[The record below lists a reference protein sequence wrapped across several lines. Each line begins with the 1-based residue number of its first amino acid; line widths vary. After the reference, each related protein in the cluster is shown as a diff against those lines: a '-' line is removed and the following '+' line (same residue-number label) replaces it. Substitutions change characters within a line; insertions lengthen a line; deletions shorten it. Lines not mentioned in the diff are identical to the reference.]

1 MHLTAFFVSFFKNYN
16 QRMNRKNGDFL
27 SYDEKY
33 MRLAMQLAG
42 NAIGRTSPNPLV
54 GAVIVKDNRVVGCG
68 WHRKAGTPHA
78 EVHALNQAGE
88 LAQGADVYVTLEP
101 CAHYGKTPPCA
112 KALVEAKVK
121 NVYGGLLDVNPKVAG
136 KGFKILEDAGIHVEY
151 GFLQD
156 ELRKQNEVFF
166 KWIEHKKPFVVLKA
180 AMTLDGKIATATGQ
194 SKWITNETSRAYG
207 YKLRDIY
214 DGIMVGINTV
224 IEDNPM
230 LTARV
235 DGGKNPIRIV
245 VDSSL
250 KIDINA
256 NVVQDKSAKTIVATT
271 DKADKDKILK
281 LQAQNVDVIV
291 VDKDEN
297 DKVDIEKLLNILG
310 QQNICSILVEGGATL
325 SGSFVAKKL
334 VDKVY
339 FFIAPKIV
347 GGKEAK
353 TPVAGTGI
361 LNLQEALALK
371 DIQIEKLEE
380 DILIIG
386 RVDKDK
392 V

>member
-1 MHLTAFFVSFFKNYN
+1 
-16 QRMNRKNGDFL
+16 MNRKNGDFL

-101 CAHYGKTPPCA
+101 CTHYGKTPPCA

-256 NVVQDKSAKTIVATT
+256 NVVQDKSAKTIIATT

-281 LQAQNVDVIV
+281 LQAQDVDVIV
-291 VDKDEN
+291 VDKDKN
-297 DKVDIEKLLNILG
+297 DKVDIEKLLDILG

-334 VDKVY
+334 VDKVD

>member
-1 MHLTAFFVSFFKNYN
+1 
-16 QRMNRKNGDFL
+16 MNRKNGDFL

-166 KWIEHKKPFVVLKA
+166 KWIEHKKPFIVLKA

-256 NVVQDKSAKTIVATT
+256 NVVQDKSAKTIIATT

-281 LQAQNVDVIV
+281 LQAQDIDVIV

-297 DKVDIEKLLNILG
+297 DKVDIEKLLDILG

-339 FFIAPKIV
+339 FFIAPKII

>member
-1 MHLTAFFVSFFKNYN
+1 
-16 QRMNRKNGDFL
+16 MNRKNGDFL

-180 AMTLDGKIATATGQ
+180 AMTLDGKIATAIGQ

-281 LQAQNVDVIV
+281 LQAQDVDVIV

-297 DKVDIEKLLNILG
+297 DKVDIEKLLDILG

-325 SGSFVAKKL
+325 SGSFVARKL

>member
-1 MHLTAFFVSFFKNYN
+1 
-16 QRMNRKNGDFL
+16 MNRKNGDFL

-54 GAVIVKDNRVVGCG
+54 GAVIVKDNRVVSCG

-256 NVVQDKSAKTIVATT
+256 NVVQDKSAKTIIATT

-281 LQAQNVDVIV
+281 LQAQDVDVIV
-291 VDKDEN
+291 VDKDKN
-297 DKVDIEKLLNILG
+297 DKVDIEKLLDILG

>member
-1 MHLTAFFVSFFKNYN
+1 
-16 QRMNRKNGDFL
+16 MNRKNGDFL

-166 KWIEHKKPFVVLKA
+166 KWIEHKKPFIVLKA

-256 NVVQDKSAKTIVATT
+256 NVVQDKSAKTIIATT

-281 LQAQNVDVIV
+281 LQAQDVDVIV
-291 VDKDEN
+291 VDKDKN
-297 DKVDIEKLLNILG
+297 DKVDIEKLLDILG

-371 DIQIEKLEE
+371 AIQIEKLEE

>member
-1 MHLTAFFVSFFKNYN
+1 
-16 QRMNRKNGDFL
+16 MNRKNGDFL

-112 KALVEAKVK
+112 KALVEVKVK

-256 NVVQDKSAKTIVATT
+256 NVVQDKSAKTIIATT

-281 LQAQNVDVIV
+281 LQAQDVDVIV
-291 VDKDEN
+291 VDKDKN
-297 DKVDIEKLLNILG
+297 DKVDIEKLLDILG

-339 FFIAPKIV
+339 FFIAPKII

-361 LNLQEALALK
+361 LNLQEALTLK

>member
-1 MHLTAFFVSFFKNYN
+1 
-16 QRMNRKNGDFL
+16 MNRKNGDFL

-224 IEDNPM
+224 IEDDPM

-250 KIDINA
+250 RIDINA
-256 NVVQDKSAKTIVATT
+256 NVVQDKSAKTIIATT
-271 DKADKDKILK
+271 DKANKDKILK
-281 LQAQNVDVIV
+281 LQAQDVDVIV

-297 DKVDIEKLLNILG
+297 DKVDIEKLLDILG

-339 FFIAPKIV
+339 FFIAPKII

-380 DILIIG
+380 DVLIIG

>member
-1 MHLTAFFVSFFKNYN
+1 
-16 QRMNRKNGDFL
+16 MNRKNGDFL

-33 MRLAMQLAG
+33 MKLAMQLAG

-256 NVVQDKSAKTIVATT
+256 NVVQDKSAKTIIATT

-281 LQAQNVDVIV
+281 LQAQDVDVIV

-297 DKVDIEKLLNILG
+297 DKVDIEKLLDILG

-339 FFIAPKIV
+339 FFIAPKII

>member
-1 MHLTAFFVSFFKNYN
+1 
-16 QRMNRKNGDFL
+16 MNRKNGDFL

-180 AMTLDGKIATATGQ
+180 AMTLDGKIATAIGQ

-256 NVVQDKSAKTIVATT
+256 NVVQDKSAKTIIATT

-281 LQAQNVDVIV
+281 LQAQDVDVIV
-291 VDKDEN
+291 VDKDKN
-297 DKVDIEKLLNILG
+297 DKVDIEKLLDILG

-361 LNLQEALALK
+361 LNLQEALSLK

>member
-1 MHLTAFFVSFFKNYN
+1 
-16 QRMNRKNGDFL
+16 MNRKNGDFL

-166 KWIEHKKPFVVLKA
+166 KWIEHKKPFIVLKA
-180 AMTLDGKIATATGQ
+180 AMTLDRKIATATGQ

-256 NVVQDKSAKTIVATT
+256 NVVQDKSAKTIIATT

-281 LQAQNVDVIV
+281 LQAQDVDVIV

-297 DKVDIEKLLNILG
+297 DKVDIEKLLDILG

-339 FFIAPKIV
+339 FFIAPKII

>member
-1 MHLTAFFVSFFKNYN
+1 
-16 QRMNRKNGDFL
+16 MNRKNGDFL

-256 NVVQDKSAKTIVATT
+256 NVVQDKSAKTIIATT

-281 LQAQNVDVIV
+281 LQAQDVDVIV

-297 DKVDIEKLLNILG
+297 DKVDIEKLLDILG
-310 QQNICSILVEGGATL
+310 QKNICSILVEGGATL

-339 FFIAPKIV
+339 FFIAPKII

-380 DILIIG
+380 DVLIIG

>member
-1 MHLTAFFVSFFKNYN
+1 
-16 QRMNRKNGDFL
+16 MNRKNGDFL

-250 KIDINA
+250 RIDINA
-256 NVVQDKSAKTIVATT
+256 NVVQDKSAKTIIATT

-281 LQAQNVDVIV
+281 LQAQDVDVIV

-297 DKVDIEKLLNILG
+297 DKVDIEKLLDILG

-353 TPVAGTGI
+353 TPVAGAGI

>member
-1 MHLTAFFVSFFKNYN
+1 
-16 QRMNRKNGDFL
+16 MNRKNGDFL
-27 SYDEKY
+27 SYNEKY

-166 KWIEHKKPFVVLKA
+166 KWIEHKKPFIVLKA

-250 KIDINA
+250 RIDINA
-256 NVVQDKSAKTIVATT
+256 NVVQDKSAKTIIATT

-281 LQAQNVDVIV
+281 LQAQDVDVIV

-297 DKVDIEKLLNILG
+297 DKVDIEKLLDILG

>member
-1 MHLTAFFVSFFKNYN
+1 
-16 QRMNRKNGDFL
+16 MNRKNGDFL

-166 KWIEHKKPFVVLKA
+166 KWIEHKKPFIVLKV

-256 NVVQDKSAKTIVATT
+256 NVVQDKSVKTIIATT

-281 LQAQNVDVIV
+281 LQAQDIDVIV

-297 DKVDIEKLLNILG
+297 DKVDIEKLLDILG

>member
-1 MHLTAFFVSFFKNYN
+1 
-16 QRMNRKNGDFL
+16 MNRKNGDFL

-101 CAHYGKTPPCA
+101 CAHYGKTPPCS

-166 KWIEHKKPFVVLKA
+166 KWIEHKKPFIVLKA

-250 KIDINA
+250 KVDINA

-281 LQAQNVDVIV
+281 LQAQDVDVIV

-297 DKVDIEKLLNILG
+297 DKVDIEKLLDILG

>member
-1 MHLTAFFVSFFKNYN
+1 
-16 QRMNRKNGDFL
+16 MNRKNGDFL

-256 NVVQDKSAKTIVATT
+256 NVVQDKSAKTIIATT
-271 DKADKDKILK
+271 DKANKDKILK
-281 LQAQNVDVIV
+281 LQAQDVDVIV

-297 DKVDIEKLLNILG
+297 DKVDIEKLLDILG

>member
-1 MHLTAFFVSFFKNYN
+1 
-16 QRMNRKNGDFL
+16 MNRKNGDFL

-256 NVVQDKSAKTIVATT
+256 NVVQDKSAKTIIATT

-281 LQAQNVDVIV
+281 LQAQDVDVIV

-297 DKVDIEKLLNILG
+297 DKVDIEKLLDILG
-310 QQNICSILVEGGATL
+310 QKNICSILVEGGATL

-380 DILIIG
+380 DVLIIG

>member
-1 MHLTAFFVSFFKNYN
+1 
-16 QRMNRKNGDFL
+16 MNRKNGDFL

-121 NVYGGLLDVNPKVAG
+121 NVYGCLLDVNPKVAG

-166 KWIEHKKPFVVLKA
+166 KWIEHKKPFIVLKA

-256 NVVQDKSAKTIVATT
+256 NVVQDKSAKTIIATT
-271 DKADKDKILK
+271 DKANKDKILK
-281 LQAQNVDVIV
+281 LQAQDVDVIV

-297 DKVDIEKLLNILG
+297 DKVDIEKLLDILG

-339 FFIAPKIV
+339 FFIAPKII

-380 DILIIG
+380 DVLIIG

>member
-1 MHLTAFFVSFFKNYN
+1 
-16 QRMNRKNGDFL
+16 MNRKNGDFL

-371 DIQIEKLEE
+371 DIQVEKLDE

>member
-1 MHLTAFFVSFFKNYN
+1 
-16 QRMNRKNGDFL
+16 MNRKNGDFL

-256 NVVQDKSAKTIVATT
+256 NVVQDKSAKTIIATT

-281 LQAQNVDVIV
+281 LQAQDIDVIV

-297 DKVDIEKLLNILG
+297 DKVDIEKLLDILG

-334 VDKVY
+334 VDKVD

>member
-1 MHLTAFFVSFFKNYN
+1 
-16 QRMNRKNGDFL
+16 MNRKNGDFL

-136 KGFKILEDAGIHVEY
+136 KGFKILEDAGIHVELEY

-256 NVVQDKSAKTIVATT
+256 NVVQDKSAKTIIATT

-281 LQAQNVDVIV
+281 LQAQDVDVIV
-291 VDKDEN
+291 VDKDKN
-297 DKVDIEKLLNILG
+297 DKVDIEKLLDILG

>member
-1 MHLTAFFVSFFKNYN
+1 
-16 QRMNRKNGDFL
+16 MNRKNGDFL

-281 LQAQNVDVIV
+281 LQAQDVDVIV

-297 DKVDIEKLLNILG
+297 DKVDIEKLLDILG

-325 SGSFVAKKL
+325 SGSFVARKL

>member
-1 MHLTAFFVSFFKNYN
+1 
-16 QRMNRKNGDFL
+16 MNRKNGDFL

-281 LQAQNVDVIV
+281 LQAQDVDVIV

-297 DKVDIEKLLNILG
+297 DKVDIEKLLDILG

>member
-1 MHLTAFFVSFFKNYN
+1 
-16 QRMNRKNGDFL
+16 MNRKNGDFL

-101 CAHYGKTPPCA
+101 CAHHGKTPPCS

-166 KWIEHKKPFVVLKA
+166 KWIEHKKPFIVLKA

-281 LQAQNVDVIV
+281 LQAQDVDVIV

-297 DKVDIEKLLNILG
+297 DKVDIEKLLDILG

-353 TPVAGTGI
+353 TPVAGIGI

>member
-1 MHLTAFFVSFFKNYN
+1 
-16 QRMNRKNGDFL
+16 MNRKNGDFL

-256 NVVQDKSAKTIVATT
+256 NVVQDKSAKTIIATT

-281 LQAQNVDVIV
+281 LQAQDVDVIV

-297 DKVDIEKLLNILG
+297 DKVDIEKLLDILG

-361 LNLQEALALK
+361 LNLQEALTLK

>member
-1 MHLTAFFVSFFKNYN
+1 
-16 QRMNRKNGDFL
+16 MNRKNGDFL

-136 KGFKILEDAGIHVEY
+136 KGFKILEDADIHVEY

-166 KWIEHKKPFVVLKA
+166 KWIEHKKPFVVLKV

-256 NVVQDKSAKTIVATT
+256 NVVQDKSAKTIIATT

-281 LQAQNVDVIV
+281 LQAQDVDVIV

-297 DKVDIEKLLNILG
+297 DKVDIEKLLDILG

>member
-1 MHLTAFFVSFFKNYN
+1 
-16 QRMNRKNGDFL
+16 MNRKNGDFL

-281 LQAQNVDVIV
+281 LQAQDVDVIV
-291 VDKDEN
+291 VDKDKN
-297 DKVDIEKLLNILG
+297 DKVDIEKLLDILG

-371 DIQIEKLEE
+371 DIQVEKLDE

>member
-1 MHLTAFFVSFFKNYN
+1 
-16 QRMNRKNGDFL
+16 MNRKNGDFL

-112 KALVEAKVK
+112 KALVKAKVK

-250 KIDINA
+250 RIDINA
-256 NVVQDKSAKTIVATT
+256 NVVQDKSAKTIIATT

-281 LQAQNVDVIV
+281 LQAQDVDVIV

-297 DKVDIEKLLNILG
+297 DKVDIEKLLDILG

-325 SGSFVAKKL
+325 SGSFVARKL

>member
-1 MHLTAFFVSFFKNYN
+1 
-16 QRMNRKNGDFL
+16 MNRKNGDFL

-166 KWIEHKKPFVVLKA
+166 KWIEHKKPFIVLKA

-256 NVVQDKSAKTIVATT
+256 NVVQDKSAKTIFATT

-281 LQAQNVDVIV
+281 LQAQDVDVIV

-297 DKVDIEKLLNILG
+297 DKVDIEKLLDILG

-361 LNLQEALALK
+361 LNLQEALSLK
-371 DIQIEKLEE
+371 DIQIEKLKE

>member
-1 MHLTAFFVSFFKNYN
+1 
-16 QRMNRKNGDFL
+16 MNRKNGDFL

-33 MRLAMQLAG
+33 MRLTMQLAG

-256 NVVQDKSAKTIVATT
+256 NVVQDKSAKTIIATT

-281 LQAQNVDVIV
+281 LQAQDVDVIV
-291 VDKDEN
+291 VDKDKN
-297 DKVDIEKLLNILG
+297 DKVDIEKLLDILG

>member
-1 MHLTAFFVSFFKNYN
+1 
-16 QRMNRKNGDFL
+16 MNRKNGDFL

-166 KWIEHKKPFVVLKA
+166 KWIEHKKPFIVLKA

-256 NVVQDKSAKTIVATT
+256 NVVQDKSAKTIIATT

-281 LQAQNVDVIV
+281 LQAQDVDVIV

-297 DKVDIEKLLNILG
+297 DKVDIEKLLDILG

>member
-1 MHLTAFFVSFFKNYN
+1 
-16 QRMNRKNGDFL
+16 MNRKNGDFL

-33 MRLAMQLAG
+33 MRLAMQLAE

-166 KWIEHKKPFVVLKA
+166 KWIEHKKPFIVLKA

-230 LTARV
+230 LTVRV

-256 NVVQDKSAKTIVATT
+256 NVVQDKSAKTIIATT
-271 DKADKDKILK
+271 DKANKDKILK
-281 LQAQNVDVIV
+281 LQAQDVDVIV

-297 DKVDIEKLLNILG
+297 DKVDIEKLLDILG

-339 FFIAPKIV
+339 FFIAPKII

-380 DILIIG
+380 DVLIIG

>member
-1 MHLTAFFVSFFKNYN
+1 
-16 QRMNRKNGDFL
+16 MNRKNGDFL

-256 NVVQDKSAKTIVATT
+256 NVVQDKSAKTIIATT
-271 DKADKDKILK
+271 DKADKDKFLK
-281 LQAQNVDVIV
+281 LQAQDVDVIV

-297 DKVDIEKLLNILG
+297 DKVDIEKLLDILG

-325 SGSFVAKKL
+325 NGSFVAKKL

-339 FFIAPKIV
+339 FFIAPKII

>member
-1 MHLTAFFVSFFKNYN
+1 
-16 QRMNRKNGDFL
+16 MNRKNGDFL

-180 AMTLDGKIATATGQ
+180 AMTLDGKIATAIGQ

-256 NVVQDKSAKTIVATT
+256 NVVQDKSAKTIIATT
-271 DKADKDKILK
+271 DKANKDKILK
-281 LQAQNVDVIV
+281 LQAQDVDVIV

-297 DKVDIEKLLNILG
+297 DKVDIEKLLDILG
-310 QQNICSILVEGGATL
+310 QQNICSILVEGGANL

-334 VDKVY
+334 IDKVY
-339 FFIAPKIV
+339 FFIAPKII

>member
-1 MHLTAFFVSFFKNYN
+1 
-16 QRMNRKNGDFL
+16 MNRKNGDFL

-88 LAQGADVYVTLEP
+88 LAQSADVYVTLEP

-166 KWIEHKKPFVVLKA
+166 KWIEHKKPFIVLKA

-281 LQAQNVDVIV
+281 LQAQDVDVIV
-291 VDKDEN
+291 VDKDEK
-297 DKVDIEKLLNILG
+297 DKVDIEKLLDILG

-325 SGSFVAKKL
+325 SGSFVARKL

-339 FFIAPKIV
+339 FFIAPKII

-361 LNLQEALALK
+361 LNLQEALTLK

>member
-1 MHLTAFFVSFFKNYN
+1 
-16 QRMNRKNGDFL
+16 MNRKNGDFL

-256 NVVQDKSAKTIVATT
+256 NVVQDKSAKTIIATT

-281 LQAQNVDVIV
+281 LQAQDVDVIV
-291 VDKDEN
+291 VDKDKN
-297 DKVDIEKLLNILG
+297 DKVDIEKLLDILG

-371 DIQIEKLEE
+371 DIQVEKLDE

>member
-1 MHLTAFFVSFFKNYN
+1 
-16 QRMNRKNGDFL
+16 MNRKNGDFL

-224 IEDNPM
+224 IEDDPM

-250 KIDINA
+250 RIDINA

-281 LQAQNVDVIV
+281 LQAQDVDVIV

-297 DKVDIEKLLNILG
+297 DKVDIEKLLDILG

-325 SGSFVAKKL
+325 SGSFVARKL

-361 LNLQEALALK
+361 LNLQEALVLK

>member
-1 MHLTAFFVSFFKNYN
+1 
-16 QRMNRKNGDFL
+16 MNRKNGDFL

-166 KWIEHKKPFVVLKA
+166 KWIEHKKPFIVLKA

-281 LQAQNVDVIV
+281 LQAQDVDVIV

-297 DKVDIEKLLNILG
+297 DKVDIEKLLDILG

-339 FFIAPKIV
+339 FFIAPKII

-380 DILIIG
+380 DVLIIG